1 MVFWFFKLD
10 VHGLYNCLNC
20 VLNDS
25 SLLSN
30 LTKNIKPVRS
40 IEQDVIDYLKLYNLK
55 ELKLIKQNSIDR
67 KKKKVLLYYF
77 KNVHIPI
84 LKPIKDKL
92 IELKDTVDLAI
103 SCMQYSPDI
112 RAGFTPKEFE
122 IIKSYNIPIYN
133 IPQDFNPDI
142 TIIADS
148 VYPWV
153 QNCGKLI
160 HIGHG
165 ILSKGQYYTDTEIAK
180 REEHADIVCVPGEYH
195 ASILRKII
203 SKPVIITGMA
213 KLDALYNGT
222 YQKEILLRQ
231 MNLPLD
237 CKYILFA
244 PTFNDELSTIPF
256 VMNRINDIIT
266 DDKTIL
272 LIKLHGSTNQVY
284 KNMYI
289 ELAKNDNRVIYI
301 EDLDLAPYITIADIM
316 ITDVSSAMFGAS
328 LDKPV
333 VLFNNP
339 NWYKYANFNPND
351 IEYTFR
357 GIGFQTNSLFEIK
370 NAINELIA
378 GNDPHK
384 GIRLSTCKQLI
395 NNINYADATDNIC
408 SIVMKT

>member
-1 MVFWFFKLD
+1 M
-10 VHGLYNCLNC
+10 
-20 VLNDS
+20 
-25 SLLSN
+25 
-30 LTKNIKPVRS
+30 
-40 IEQDVIDYLKLYNLK
+40 
-55 ELKLIKQNSIDR
+55 
-67 KKKKVLLYYF
+67 
-77 KNVHIPI
+77 
-84 LKPIKDKL
+84 
-92 IELKDTVDLAI
+92 
-103 SCMQYSPDI
+103 
-112 RAGFTPKEFE
+112 
-122 IIKSYNIPIYN
+122 
-133 IPQDFNPDI
+133 
-142 TIIADS
+142 
-148 VYPWV
+148 V

-180 REEHADIVCVPGEYH
+180 EKSMQILFVYLRVPCKHIE
-195 ASILRKII
+195 KII

-316 ITDVSSAMFGAS
+316 ITDVSSAMFEFAS